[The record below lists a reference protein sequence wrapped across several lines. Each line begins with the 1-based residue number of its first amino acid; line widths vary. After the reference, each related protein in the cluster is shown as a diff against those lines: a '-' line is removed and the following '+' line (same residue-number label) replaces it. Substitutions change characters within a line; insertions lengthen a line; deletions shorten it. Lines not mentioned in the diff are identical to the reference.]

1 MGSKCNVVY
10 PIGQVINAVDQTL
23 RFLNGQKAA
32 KLAVYEE
39 TTINV
44 KNHQK
49 VATVLVDKALDGIR
63 YKISLITDDN
73 EGNSLGSY
81 FWALL

>member
-1 MGSKCNVVY
+1 MSS
-10 PIGQVINAVDQTL
+10 TL
-23 RFLNGQKAA
+23 SAKSSTLLIRLVGFSMVKKAA

-49 VATVLVDKALDGIR
+49 VATVLVDKALIVNCL
-63 YKISLITDDN
+63 YMI
-73 EGNSLGSY
+73 
-81 FWALL
+81 F